1 MACGSLLFGAG
12 FGVASVGVMTHNLP
26 VMYAGNIM
34 CGIGYG
40 CAYTPPIQVEI
51 CYVKNRKVK

>member
-12 FGVASVGVMTHNLP
+12 FGVASMGVMTHNLP

-40 CAYTPPIQVEI
+40 CAYTPPIQVEKYNI
-51 CYVKNRKVK
+51 KK